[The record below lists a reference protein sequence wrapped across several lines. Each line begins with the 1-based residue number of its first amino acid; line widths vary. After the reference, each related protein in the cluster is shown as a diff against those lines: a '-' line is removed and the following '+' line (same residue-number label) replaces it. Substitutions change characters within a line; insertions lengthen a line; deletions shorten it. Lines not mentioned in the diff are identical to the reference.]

1 MKSNIYEFIKTL
13 SENDKKNL
21 TGKGLKSV
29 EEVGE
34 LAKAILPYENAS
46 GTLHRFVQRRE
57 ILDAAADVILCAL
70 SIAYDL
76 NYSDEEIESM
86 MHEKASKWAGIQAKE
101 GLATFPLPYEIHIT
115 VDLSK
120 SPERSID
127 SFKAFCIQNDLK
139 PIVIQ
144 LEKDSKLVMNDVMT
158 SSVHYGDNNTAM
170 SKAYS
175 IANRLSRDEYNV
187 TRVKIETIPWHPAAP
202 SELDKDHIMPENSY
216 FESHIRIVTK
226 KIRKFELEEIAR
238 NFKAHISRNYFK
250 KINDDEYIIMMTLRS
265 ATDYRERFQRRVEEL
280 KTLITDNGFLVD
292 KTEIEFAVHDSN
304 VNHDIEWL
312 K

>member
-1 MKSNIYEFIKTL
+1 MRSNIYEFIKTL

-21 TGKGLKSV
+21 TGKALKTS

-46 GTLHRFVQRRE
+46 GTLHRFVQRRQ
-57 ILDAAADVILCAL
+57 ILDAAADVMLCAL

-76 NYSDEEIESM
+76 KYTDEEITDM

-101 GLATFPLPYEIHIT
+101 GKTIFPLPYEIHVT
-115 VDLSK
+115 VDLS
-120 SPERSID
+120 SFGSLD
-127 SFKAFCIQNDLK
+127 SFKAYCINHSLK
-139 PIVIQ
+139 PIVIE
-144 LEKDSKLVMNDVMT
+144 LEKNSSIVMNDVMT

-170 SKAYS
+170 SKPYS
-175 IANRLSRDEYNV
+175 IANNMKREDYNV

-202 SELDKDHIMPENSY
+202 SSEDKVFVMPDDSY

-226 KIRKFELEEIAR
+226 KVRKFELEAIAK
-238 NFKAHISRNYFK
+238 NYSAHISRNYFK

-265 ATDYRERFQRRVEEL
+265 TTDTREGFKERVEEL
-280 KTLITDNGFLVD
+280 KSIISEYGFLVD

-304 VNHDIEWL
+304 VKHDIEWL